1 VEALQVADGRCGI
14 AANMVYV
21 QVFAT
26 SVVGEPAVPDPAA
39 LVRPEFGSRNVPCLA
54 LFDHCFRSRAWSA
67 RHT

>member
-1 VEALQVADGRCGI
+1 
-14 AANMVYV
+14 
-21 QVFAT
+21 VFAT